1 MAIGPSS
8 RLTAAIMAGRKRAR
22 PFGPSGVRGWKRSAG
37 DAARMP
43 RLSRYAFAGL
53 ARSGCASR
61 QILSAAAE
69 GLRVLVDS
77 GSLVVAEPEKS
88 AGASKPSRANA
99 DNTLC

>member
-8 RLTAAIMAGRKRAR
+8 RLTAAIIAGKKRVR
-22 PFGPSGVRGWKRSAG
+22 PFGPSGVREWKRSAG

-69 GLRVLVDS
+69 GLRVLVCS
-77 GSLVVAEPEKS
+77 GPSVVAEAEKS